1 MLNRQHAEQ
10 PVFEPL
16 QEGLRRLALED
27 NISGNP
33 VCSAL
38 IVQDQV
44 PGVTLEKIDCQQIPQ
59 QIIVKGFLCP
69 LLAATLYQDKE
80 SGQID
85 GGQSL
90 SEPDSGVGAS
100 PNQEPLELP
109 RFENELSDGN
119 YRWSQLLARD
129 AIFPIYDPEFAPA
142 AEAPYAD
149 DELVIGVAL
158 NGEAKAYA
166 IGPLNGREMVNDTIG
181 GVPILVTW

>member
-1 MLNRQHAEQ
+1 MSSGVENNGGGVSANEAAAPSEAEESEKG
-10 PVFEPL
+10 VIAAADEL
-16 QEGLRRLALED
+16 DSGRVLADE
-27 NISGNP
+27 
-33 VCSAL
+33 V
-38 IVQDQV
+38 
-44 PGVTLEKIDCQQIPQ
+44 E
-59 QIIVKGFLCP
+59 
-69 LLAATLYQDKE
+69 LA
-80 SGQID
+80 GQID

-90 SEPDSGVGAS
+90 SEPDSAVGAS

-166 IGPLNGREMVNDTIG
+166 IGPLNGREMVNDTLG